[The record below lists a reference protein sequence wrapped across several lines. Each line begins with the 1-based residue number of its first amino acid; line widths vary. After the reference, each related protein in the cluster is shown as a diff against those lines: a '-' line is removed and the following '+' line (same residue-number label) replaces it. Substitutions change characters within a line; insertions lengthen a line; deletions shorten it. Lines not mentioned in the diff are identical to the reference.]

1 MDEVNVVS
9 YCRNM
14 TFPRPDFTF
23 NRPKGKSSYLLI
35 SLGAFVIAMLTLSG
49 YYTDWLWYKSV
60 SAQNVYLS
68 VLAWRIGLFVFF
80 AATTGFII
88 WLNVYLAYK
97 YRPMYAT
104 VTPDQISLQ
113 RYREALDPIRKSVFI
128 FGPILLGFLAGGS
141 ASAEWRSWVQR
152 LNSVP
157 FGVNDP
163 QFGMDL
169 SFFVFDYP
177 LYRNLVTFGISTIVL
192 SGIASG
198 IIHYIYGG
206 ITLQSQTQKAT
217 KFAQSQVSILVA
229 VLFILKAFAY
239 WLDRFGLALKQDSL
253 LVGLKYA
260 DVNAVLPAKSLMMY
274 LSLIVAV
281 LFIIN
286 AFRRKWFIPNIGI
299 GALLVTGILIGGV
312 YATVVQ
318 QFVVRPSEADR
329 EAPYIQKSI
338 NATREAY
345 GLSGVEVSDYPASTV
360 ANTEILAQQT
370 ETIKNIRLMDPA
382 LISPTFNQLQ
392 QIRGYY
398 SFTDTL
404 DIDRYPVNGSNQGTV
419 IAARE
424 INLAGIPNA
433 QRNWINSHLVY
444 THGFGVVTV
453 KDNAVKA
460 DGEPEFTNSDIPTKG
475 SLKID
480 QPRIYFGEN
489 SPSYSIVGGAAGS
502 EPRELDYPDDT
513 SPNGQANNTYS
524 GTGGVPIGN
533 FFNRA
538 LYALKYQEIN
548 IILSNLVNNDSKV
561 LYYRDPA
568 ERVQRVAPWLI
579 LDGDPYPAVIDGK
592 ITWMLDGYTV
602 TNFYPYSTRTSL
614 NTATADS
621 LNQTSTALRVQSAA
635 SINYVRNSV
644 KATVDA
650 YNGTVSIYAWDES
663 EPILKSWSKAFP
675 GIVKPRS
682 AMPAE
687 VVSHVRYPEDLF
699 KIQREILSKYHVKDA
714 GAFYG
719 GQDFWIIPND
729 PTRPGVQGAQPPYYL
744 QLQMPG
750 DAKPIFSLTTTF
762 APTRRQTL
770 ASFMAVSS
778 DPSNNYGKI
787 RVLQLPR
794 NTTIPGPTQVQNNFE
809 SNPDVGALLSLL
821 RRGGSDVELG
831 NLLSLPIAGG
841 LLYVEPVYVRAT
853 AGESYPLLRKV
864 LASFGQR
871 VVFEDN
877 IEDAITAL
885 FGTSAG
891 ATIEPE
897 ESPSTDGQATPTP
910 ETPSITGNPEI
921 DLANAISD
929 MQKAVADGKRAL
941 ADGDFTAYGKAQQDL
956 ENALDRALDAQNR
969 LNASTAIETTPE
981 VTPASF
987 VR

>member
-1 MDEVNVVS
+1 MDEAHLVS

-23 NRPKGKSSYLLI
+23 NRPKGRNSYLLI
-35 SLGAFVIAMLTLSG
+35 SLGALAIALLTLSG

-60 SAQNVYLS
+60 SAQSVYVT

-80 AATTGFII
+80 AAATGFII

-97 YRPMYAT
+97 YRPMYAS
-104 VTPDQISLQ
+104 VTPDQLSLQ
-113 RYREALDPIRKSVFI
+113 RYREALDPIRKTVFI
-128 FGPILLGFLAGGS
+128 VGPILLGFLAGGS

-152 LNSVP
+152 LNAVP
-157 FGVNDP
+157 FGVKDP
-163 QFGMDL
+163 QFGLDL
-169 SFFVFDYP
+169 SFFIFNYP

-206 ITLQSQTQKAT
+206 ITLQSPNQKAT

-229 VLFILKAFAY
+229 LLFVLKAFAY

-253 LVGLKYA
+253 LVGLKYS

-312 YATVVQ
+312 YATVMQ
-318 QFVVRPSEADR
+318 QFIVKPSEADK

-338 NATREAY
+338 TSTRTAY
-345 GLSGVEVSDYPASTV
+345 GLADVEVSEYPASTIPDPAV
-360 ANTEILAQQT
+360 LAQQS

-392 QIRGYY
+392 QIRGFY
-398 SFTDTL
+398 SFADTL
-404 DIDRYPVNGSNQGTV
+404 DIDRYPVDGANQGTI

-424 INLAGIPNA
+424 INLAGIPSA
-433 QRNWINSHLVY
+433 QRNWINSHLVF
-444 THGFGVVTV
+444 THGFGVVSA
-453 KDNAVKA
+453 KDNSVKS
-460 DGEPEFTNSDIPTKG
+460 DGEPDFTTSNIPTIG

-489 SPSYSIVGGAAGS
+489 SPNYSIVGGAAGS

-513 SPNGQANNTYS
+513 SANGQANNTYS
-524 GTGGVPIGN
+524 GSGGVPIGN

-568 ERVQRVAPWLI
+568 ERVQRIAPWLT
-579 LDGDPYPAVIDGK
+579 LDGDPYPAVVDGK
-592 ITWMLDGYTV
+592 IVWILDGYTS

-614 NTATADS
+614 DAATADS
-621 LNQTSTALRVQSAA
+621 LNQTSTALRSQSSV

-675 GIVKPRS
+675 GTVKPRS
-682 AMPAE
+682 AMPEE
-687 VVSHVRYPEDLF
+687 VVNHVRYPEDLF

-729 PTRPGVQGAQPPYYL
+729 PTRPGVQSAQPPYYL

-778 DPSNNYGKI
+778 DPKNDYGKI

-841 LLYVEPVYVRAT
+841 LLFVEPVYVRAT

-877 IEDAITAL
+877 VQDAISAL
-885 FGTSAG
+885 FGTAAG
-891 ATIEPE
+891 SVDTSNTPDTE
-897 ESPSTDGQATPTP
+897 TTPTP
-910 ETPSITGNPEI
+910 QTPSQTGNPET

-929 MQKAVADGKRAL
+929 MQKAVADGKTAL
-941 ADGDFTAYGKAQQDL
+941 ANGDFTAYGKAQKDL
-956 ENALDRALDAQNR
+956 EEALARAMDAQKR
-969 LNASTAIETTPE
+969 LNATNEIEI
-981 VTPASF
+981 TPASF

>member
-1 MDEVNVVS
+1 MDEAKVVS

-23 NRPKGKSSYLLI
+23 NRPKGKNSYLLI
-35 SLGAFVIAMLTLSG
+35 SLGAFFIALLTLSG

-60 SAQNVYLS
+60 SAQSVYLS

-80 AATTGFII
+80 AGITGFII

-157 FGVNDP
+157 FGVKDP

-217 KFAQSQVSILVA
+217 KFAQSQVSVLVA
-229 VLFILKAFAY
+229 LLFILKAFAY
-239 WLDRFGLALKQDSL
+239 WLDRFGLALKQDPL

-338 NATREAY
+338 TATREAY
-345 GLSGVEVSDYPASTV
+345 GLSNVEVSDYLASTV
-360 ANTEILAQQT
+360 ADTEVLAQQT

-382 LISPTFNQLQ
+382 LISATFNQLQ
-392 QIRGYY
+392 QIRGFY
-398 SFTDTL
+398 SFADTL
-404 DIDRYPVNGSNQGTV
+404 DIDRYPVNGSNQGTI

-444 THGFGVVTV
+444 THGFGVVSA
-453 KDNAVKA
+453 KDNTIKS
-460 DGEPEFTNSDIPTKG
+460 DGDPDFTTSDIPTKG

-592 ITWMLDGYTV
+592 ILWMLDGYTA

-635 SINYVRNSV
+635 SVNYVRNSV

-682 AMPAE
+682 AMPTE

-729 PTRPGVQGAQPPYYL
+729 PTRPGVQSAQPPYYL

-750 DAKPIFSLTTTF
+750 DVKPVFSLTTTF

-770 ASFMAVSS
+770 ASFMSVSS
-778 DPSNNYGKI
+778 DPNNNYGKI

-864 LASFGQR
+864 LASFGQK

-877 IEDAITAL
+877 IEDAISAL

-891 ATIEPE
+891 STTGPE
-897 ESPSTDGQATPTP
+897 DPSSTDGQATPTP
-910 ETPSITGNPEI
+910 EAPSTTGNPEI
-921 DLANAISD
+921 DLANAIND
-929 MQKAVADGKRAL
+929 MQKAVADGKKAL
-941 ADGDFTAYGKAQQDL
+941 AEGDFTAYGKAQQDL

-969 LNASTAIETTPE
+969 LNANTAIETTPE

>member
-1 MDEVNVVS
+1 
-9 YCRNM
+9 M

-23 NRPKGKSSYLLI
+23 NRPKGKNSYLLI
-35 SLGAFVIAMLTLSG
+35 SIGALFIALLTLSG

-60 SAQNVYLS
+60 SAQSVYLT

-80 AATTGFII
+80 AGITGFII
-88 WLNVYLAYK
+88 WLNVHLAYK

-169 SFFVFDYP
+169 SFFIFDYP

-192 SGIASG
+192 AGIASG

-229 VLFILKAFAY
+229 LLFILKAFAY
-239 WLDRFGLALKQDSL
+239 WLDRFGLALKQDPL

-338 NATREAY
+338 TATREAY

-360 ANTEILAQQT
+360 ADLEVLAQQT

-382 LISPTFNQLQ
+382 LISATFNQLQ
-392 QIRGYY
+392 QIRGFY
-398 SFTDTL
+398 SFADTL

-424 INLAGIPNA
+424 INLVGIPNA

-460 DGEPEFTNSDIPTKG
+460 DGEPEFTTSDIPTKG

-592 ITWMLDGYTV
+592 ITWMLDGYTA

-635 SINYVRNSV
+635 SVNYVRNSV

-675 GIVKPRS
+675 GTVKPRS

-687 VVSHVRYPEDLF
+687 VVNHVRYPEDLF

-729 PTRPGVQGAQPPYYL
+729 PTRPGVQSAQPPYYL

-750 DAKPIFSLTTTF
+750 DVKPVFSLTTTF

-770 ASFMAVSS
+770 ASFMSVSS

-864 LASFGQR
+864 LASFGQK

-877 IEDAITAL
+877 IEDAISAL

-891 ATIEPE
+891 ATTGPE
-897 ESPSTDGQATPTP
+897 EPSSTDGQATPTP
-910 ETPSITGNPEI
+910 EAPSITGNPEI

-929 MQKAVADGKRAL
+929 MQKAVADGKKAL
-941 ADGDFTAYGKAQQDL
+941 AEGDFTAYGKAQQDL

-969 LNASTAIETTPE
+969 LNANTAIETTPE

>member
-1 MDEVNVVS
+1 MDEAKVVS

-23 NRPKGKSSYLLI
+23 NRPKGKNSYLLI
-35 SLGAFVIAMLTLSG
+35 SIGALFIALLTLSG

-60 SAQNVYLS
+60 SAQSVYLT

-80 AATTGFII
+80 AGITGFII
-88 WLNVYLAYK
+88 WLNVHLAYK
-97 YRPMYAT
+97 HRPMYAT

-169 SFFVFDYP
+169 SFFIFDYP

-192 SGIASG
+192 AGIASG

-229 VLFILKAFAY
+229 LLFILKAFAY
-239 WLDRFGLALKQDSL
+239 WLDRFGLALKQDPL

-338 NATREAY
+338 TATREAY

-360 ANTEILAQQT
+360 ADLEVLAQQT

-382 LISPTFNQLQ
+382 LISATFNQLQ
-392 QIRGYY
+392 QIRGFY
-398 SFTDTL
+398 SFADTL

-460 DGEPEFTNSDIPTKG
+460 DGEPEFTTSDIPTKG

-592 ITWMLDGYTV
+592 ITWMLDGYTA

-635 SINYVRNSV
+635 SVNYVRNSV

-675 GIVKPRS
+675 GTVKPRS

-687 VVSHVRYPEDLF
+687 VVNHVRYPEDLF

-729 PTRPGVQGAQPPYYL
+729 PTRPGVQSAQPPYYL

-750 DAKPIFSLTTTF
+750 DVKPVFSLTTTF

-770 ASFMAVSS
+770 ASFMSVSS
-778 DPSNNYGKI
+778 DPNNNYGKI

-864 LASFGQR
+864 LASFGQK

-891 ATIEPE
+891 AATEPE

-921 DLANAISD
+921 DLANAIND
-929 MQKAVADGKRAL
+929 MQKAVADGKKAL
-941 ADGDFTAYGKAQQDL
+941 AEGDFTAYGKAQQDL

-969 LNASTAIETTPE
+969 LNANTAIETTPE

>member
-1 MDEVNVVS
+1 MS
-9 YCRNM
+9 
-14 TFPRPDFTF
+14 FPRPDFRF
-23 NRPKGKSSYLLI
+23 NRPKGKNSYLLI
-35 SLGAFVIAMLTLSG
+35 SLGALAFALLSLSG

-60 SAQNVYLS
+60 KAQEVYVT

-80 AATTGFII
+80 AAITGFII

-97 YRPMYAT
+97 FRPMYAS
-104 VTPDQISLQ
+104 VTPDQLSLQ
-113 RYREALDPIRKSVFI
+113 RYREALDPIRKTVFI
-128 FGPILLGFLAGGS
+128 IGPILLGFLAGGS
-141 ASAEWRSWVQR
+141 ASAEWRNWIQR
-152 LNSVP
+152 LNSVS
-157 FGVNDP
+157 FGVKDA
-163 QFGMDL
+163 QFGIDI

-206 ITLQSQTQKAT
+206 ITLQSPNQKAT
-217 KFAQSQVSILVA
+217 KFAQSQISVLVA
-229 VLFILKAFAY
+229 LLFVLKAFAY

-274 LSLIVAV
+274 LSLIVAI

-286 AFRRKWFIPNIGI
+286 AFRRQWFIPNIGI
-299 GALLVTGILIGGV
+299 GALLITGILIGGV
-312 YATVVQ
+312 YTTVIQ
-318 QFVVRPSEADR
+318 QFVVKPSEADK

-338 NATREAY
+338 ESTRNAY
-345 GLSGVEVSDYPASTV
+345 GLANVEVSDYAASTV
-360 ANTEILAQQT
+360 PSPEIISQQT
-370 ETIKNIRLMDPA
+370 GTIEKIRLMDPA
-382 LISPTFNQLQ
+382 LLSPTFNQLQ
-392 QIRGYY
+392 QIRGFY
-398 SFTDTL
+398 SFADTL
-404 DIDRYPVNGSNQGTV
+404 DIDRYALGGSNQGTI

-424 INLAGIPNA
+424 INLAGIPSA

-444 THGFGVVTV
+444 THGFGVVTA
-453 KDNAVKA
+453 KDNAVKI
-460 DGEPEFTNSDIPTKG
+460 DGEPDFTTSDIPTKG

-480 QPRIYFGEN
+480 EPRIYFGEN

-513 SPNGQANNTYS
+513 SANGQANNTYAGS
-524 GTGGVPIGN
+524 GGVPIGN
-533 FFNRA
+533 FVNRA

-561 LYYRDPA
+561 LYYRDPS
-568 ERVQRVAPWLI
+568 ERVQRIAPWLT

-592 ITWMLDGYTV
+592 IVWILDGYTS
-602 TNFYPYSTRTSL
+602 TNYYPYSTRTSL
-614 NTATADS
+614 DLATADS
-621 LNQTSTALRVQSAA
+621 VTQTSTALRAQAA
-635 SINYVRNSV
+635 TSVNYVRNSV

-650 YNGTVSIYAWDES
+650 YDGTVSIYAWDET
-663 EPILKSWSKAFP
+663 EPILKSWSQAFP

-682 AMPAE
+682 AMPVQ
-687 VVSHVRYPEDLF
+687 VVDHVRYPEDLF

-719 GQDFWIIPND
+719 GQDFWVIPND
-729 PTRPGVQGAQPPYYL
+729 PTRPGVQSSQPPYYL

-750 DAKPIFSLTTTF
+750 DASPVFSLTTTF

-778 DPSNNYGKI
+778 DPKNNYGKI

-809 SNPDVGALLSLL
+809 SDPDVSALLSLL
-821 RRGGSDVELG
+821 RRGGSEVELG
-831 NLLSLPIAGG
+831 NLLSLPIGGG

-853 AGESYPLLRKV
+853 AGDSYPLLRKV
-864 LASFGQR
+864 LASFGPN

-877 IEDAITAL
+877 IQDAITAL
-885 FGTSAG
+885 FGTTTG
-891 ATIEPE
+891 
-897 ESPSTDGQATPTP
+897 STDPATAPEKETTPTP
-910 ETPSITGNPEI
+910 QTPSETGNAET
-921 DLANAISD
+921 DLANAITD
-929 MQKAVADGKRAL
+929 MQKAVADGKKAL
-941 ADGDFTAYGKAQQDL
+941 ASGDFTAYGKAQQDL
-956 ENALDRALDAQNR
+956 EDALARALAAQKR
-969 LNASTAIETTPE
+969 LNPTNAIEI
-981 VTPASF
+981 TPASF

>member
-1 MDEVNVVS
+1 
-9 YCRNM
+9 M

-23 NRPKGKSSYLLI
+23 RRPKGKNSYLLI
-35 SLGAFVIAMLTLSG
+35 SLGALLVALLSLSG

-60 SAQNVYLS
+60 SAQSVYLT
-68 VLAWRIGLFVFF
+68 VLSWRIGLFIFF
-80 AATTGFII
+80 AGVTGFVI
-88 WLNVYLAYK
+88 WLNVHLAYK
-97 YRPMYAT
+97 NRPLYAS
-104 VTPDQISLQ
+104 VTPDQLSLQ
-113 RYREALDPIRKSVFI
+113 KYREALDPIRKSVFI

-141 ASAEWRSWVQR
+141 ASAEWRNWIQR
-152 LNSVP
+152 LNSTP
-157 FGVNDP
+157 FGVKDP
-163 QFGMDL
+163 QFGMDI

-177 LYRNLVTFGISTIVL
+177 LYRNLVTFGISTIIL
-192 SGIASG
+192 SGLASG

-206 ITLQSQTQKAT
+206 ITLQSPTQKAT

-229 VLFILKAFAY
+229 LLFVLKAFAY

-260 DVNAVLPAKSLMMY
+260 DVNAVLPAKTLMMY

-281 LFIIN
+281 LFFIN
-286 AFRRKWFIPNIGI
+286 AFRRQWFIPNIGI

-312 YATVVQ
+312 YPTVIQ
-318 QFVVRPSEADR
+318 QFVVKPSEADR

-338 NATREAY
+338 QSTRVAY
-345 GLSGVEVSDYPASTV
+345 GLADVEVSDYAASATPDP
-360 ANTEILAQQT
+360 TILAQQSK
-370 ETIKNIRLMDPA
+370 TIENIRLMDPA

-392 QIRGYY
+392 QIRGFY
-398 SFTDTL
+398 SFADTL
-404 DIDRYPVNGSNQGTV
+404 DIDRYALNGSTQGTI

-424 INLAGIPNA
+424 INLAGIPSA
-433 QRNWINSHLVY
+433 QRNWINSHLVF
-444 THGFGVVTV
+444 THGFGVVTA
-453 KDNAVKA
+453 KDNGVKI
-460 DGEPEFTNSDIPTKG
+460 DGDPNFFVSDIPTKG
-475 SLKID
+475 DLKLD

-489 SPSYSIVGGAAGS
+489 SPNYSIVGGAAGS

-513 SPNGQANNTYS
+513 SANGQANNTYS
-524 GTGGVPIGN
+524 GSGGVPIGN

-561 LYYRDPA
+561 LYYRNPA
-568 ERVQRVAPWLI
+568 ERVQLVAPWLT

-592 ITWMLDGYTV
+592 ITWLLDGYTS

-614 NTATADS
+614 DSATADS
-621 LNQTSTALRVQSAA
+621 VNQTSPALRTPGSA
-635 SINYVRNSV
+635 SVNYVRNSV

-650 YNGTVSIYAWDES
+650 YNGTVSIYAWEES
-663 EPILKSWSKAFP
+663 EPILKSWAAAFP
-675 GIVKPRS
+675 GIVKPKS
-682 AMPAE
+682 AIPAE
-687 VVSHVRYPEDLF
+687 VLNHVRYPEDLF
-699 KIQREILSKYHVKDA
+699 KIQRQILSKYHVKDA

-719 GQDFWIIPND
+719 GQDFWVIPID
-729 PTRPGVQGAQPPYYL
+729 PTRPGVQSPQPPYYL

-750 DAKPIFSLTTTF
+750 DAQPIFSLTSTF

-770 ASFMAVSS
+770 ASFMSVSS
-778 DPSNNYGKI
+778 DPKNNYGKI

-809 SNPDVGALLSLL
+809 SNPDVSSLLSLL
-821 RRGGSDVELG
+821 RRGGSEVELG

-877 IEDAITAL
+877 IQDAITAL
-885 FGTSAG
+885 FGTTS
-891 ATIEPE
+891 TIPE
-897 ESPSTDGQATPTP
+897 TETSPETGVTPTP
-910 ETPSITGNPEI
+910 EIPRETGNPET
-921 DLANAISD
+921 DLANAIRD
-929 MQKAVADGKRAL
+929 MQSAVNAGKQAL
-941 ADGDFTAYGKAQQDL
+941 SNNDFTAYGKAQQDL
-956 ENALDRALDAQNR
+956 EEALARALDAQNR
-969 LNASTAIETTPE
+969 INAPAETEIAPE
-981 VTPASF
+981 VTPANF

>member
-1 MDEVNVVS
+1 
-9 YCRNM
+9 M

-23 NRPKGKSSYLLI
+23 NRPKGKNSYLLI
-35 SLGAFVIAMLTLSG
+35 SIGALFIALLTLSG

-60 SAQNVYLS
+60 SAQSVYLT

-80 AATTGFII
+80 AGITGFII
-88 WLNVYLAYK
+88 WLNVHLAYK

-169 SFFVFDYP
+169 SFFIFDYP

-192 SGIASG
+192 AGIASG

-229 VLFILKAFAY
+229 LLFILKAFAY
-239 WLDRFGLALKQDSL
+239 WLDRFGLALKQDPL

-338 NATREAY
+338 TATREAY

-360 ANTEILAQQT
+360 ADLEVLAQQT

-382 LISPTFNQLQ
+382 LISATFNQLQ
-392 QIRGYY
+392 QIRGFY
-398 SFTDTL
+398 SFADTL

-424 INLAGIPNA
+424 INLVGIPNA

-460 DGEPEFTNSDIPTKG
+460 DGEPEFTTSDIPTKG

-592 ITWMLDGYTV
+592 ITWMLDGYTA

-635 SINYVRNSV
+635 SVNYVRNSV

-650 YNGTVSIYAWDES
+650 YDGTVSIYAWDES
-663 EPILKSWSKAFP
+663 EPILKSWSNAFP
-675 GIVKPRS
+675 GTVKPRS

-687 VVSHVRYPEDLF
+687 VVNHVRYPEDLF

-729 PTRPGVQGAQPPYYL
+729 PTRPGVQSAQPPYYL

-750 DAKPIFSLTTTF
+750 DVKPVFSLTTTF

-770 ASFMAVSS
+770 ASFMSVSS

-864 LASFGQR
+864 LASFGQK

-877 IEDAITAL
+877 IEDAISAL

-891 ATIEPE
+891 ATTGPE
-897 ESPSTDGQATPTP
+897 EPSSTDGQATPTP
-910 ETPSITGNPEI
+910 EAPSITGNPEI

-929 MQKAVADGKRAL
+929 MQKAVADGKKAL
-941 ADGDFTAYGKAQQDL
+941 AEGDFTAYGKAQQDL

-969 LNASTAIETTPE
+969 LNANTAIETTPE